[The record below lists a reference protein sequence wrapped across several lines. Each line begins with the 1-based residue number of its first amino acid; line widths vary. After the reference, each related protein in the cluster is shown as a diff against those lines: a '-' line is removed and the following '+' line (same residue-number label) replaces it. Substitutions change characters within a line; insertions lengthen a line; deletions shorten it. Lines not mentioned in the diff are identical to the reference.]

1 MFLVGTGI
9 PEHIKNL
16 PQTFLNTPFG
26 QMMKPHI
33 DGALRGITQGPPS
46 GVPPPNRP
54 VTTQA
59 GANNGSAPPP
69 VSSGAPAKTTTPQG
83 KVHNVSTLQEVES
96 LLSAASNSCA
106 VIFFTSSTCPP
117 CKIVYPAY
125 DELAA
130 EAGDKATLIKVDIN
144 SAYDVSSK
152 YEVTATPTFMSFLK
166 GEKENVWSG
175 ADENKLRGNVRLL
188 IQMAWPAHPHSRLRL
203 PSLQRKISNY
213 VTYKKSPPIDK
224 LVDKLDAAM
233 EDPVMQETVEFVKT
247 RNESGAAEAPVPNFQ
262 DLNVCVKEAFRN
274 LPEERHFALIDL
286 FRLVFLD
293 PRISE
298 YFAHEGNHETL
309 LKILSRTDDVSNC
322 PYSLRLVM
330 LQFVCNLFTSPA
342 YPDKI
347 ISHDQLRETCI
358 KLTTSCVQDPQTKIR
373 VTAASL
379 AYNFAVFNHNERIAG
394 RLDKL
399 SEGDQ
404 VELVAVLL
412 DALQNEK
419 ESVESLHGLLLAL
432 GFLVYS
438 APVDGAVIDLCKAMG
453 AAELVR
459 EKEAIEALTGEPLLK
474 EVGRELL
481 GKGLSN

>member
-9 PEHIKNL
+9 PDHIKNL

-54 VTTQA
+54 VTTQTS
-59 GANNGSAPPP
+59 ANNVSGPSINSQEPTKPTAPE
-69 VSSGAPAKTTTPQG
+69 G
-83 KVHNVSTLQEVES
+83 KVHNVSSLREVGT

-117 CKIVYPAY
+117 CKVVYPAY

-144 SAYDVSSK
+144 NAYDVSSK
-152 YEVTATPTFMSFLK
+152 YEVRATPTFMTFLK
-166 GEKENVWSG
+166 GKKENVWSG
-175 ADENKLRGNVRLL
+175 ANESKLRGNVNLL
-188 IQMAWPAHPHSRLRL
+188 IQMAWPVHPHTRLRL

-224 LVDKLDAAM
+224 LVDKLVVAM
-233 EDPVMQETVEFVKT
+233 ADPVMQESVEFVKT
-247 RNESGAAEAPVPNFQ
+247 REKSGAAEAPVPELKNLSIF
-262 DLNVCVKEAFRN
+262 VKAAFHTI
-274 LPEERHFALIDL
+274 PEESHFAFIDL
-286 FRLVFLD
+286 FRLLFLD
-293 PRISE
+293 SRVCE
-298 YFAHEGNHETL
+298 YFSHQEDHETL
-309 LKILSRTDDVSNC
+309 LILLSRTDDMSRC
-322 PYSLRLVM
+322 PYNLRLVM
-330 LQFVCNLFTSPA
+330 LQFVCNLFTSPT

-347 ISHDQLRETCI
+347 ISHDQLREICI
-358 KLTTSCVQDPQTKIR
+358 KLTTSSMQDSHSKVR

-379 AYNFAVFNHNERIAG
+379 AYNFAGFNHNERFAG
-394 RLDKL
+394 NPDKL

-412 DALQNEK
+412 DAVQNEK

-432 GFLVYS
+432 GLLVYS

-453 AAELVR
+453 AAGFVR
-459 EKEAIEALTGEPLLK
+459 EKEEIEALASEPLLK
-474 EVGRELL
+474 EIGRELL
-481 GKGLSN
+481 GKGGGN